1 MTIQHFSAGEYIK
14 AQAER
19 IEQLSSEIQTLR
31 QQNATLTAINL
42 KLHTTDLTA
51 ADLAE
56 SLRNGCPDWRAVAAE
71 LMPPCQCQQHALPA
85 VLAQTERHFTP
96 IENRLLRHLW
106 QHKGETIALE
116 SLINAAG
123 MRCTDD
129 MKAAQASLWV
139 HIRRLRVKLQKRS
152 ALRILTIRTIGYQ
165 LQEGK

>member
-1 MTIQHFSAGEYIK
+1 MTIQYFSAGEYIQ
-14 AQAER
+14 AQSER
-19 IEQLSSEIQTLR
+19 IEQLSSEIQALR
-31 QQNATLTAINL
+31 QQNATLAAINL

-71 LMPPCQCQQHALPA
+71 LMPPCQCGQSELPA
-85 VLAQTERHFTP
+85 PLAQMERRLTP

-106 QHKGETIALE
+106 QHKGATITFEAL
-116 SLINAAG
+116 IHAAG
-123 MRCTDD
+123 MRCADD
-129 MKAAQASLWV
+129 MDAAQASLWV

-165 LQEGK
+165 LQEEK